1 MRKMPKIGETSPK
14 WRTFSNMEKCPNME
28 KKPRLNHA
36 LLKMLQNGK
45 IYQKLKK
52 KLQNGKN
59 AKKWGKCPKMGKNAP
74 KLGKMPKMGKML
86 FLVFLQLSRSGS
98 HSPPPRPLSRCGCLS
113 LLSGAIPTRAVVLGV
128 GGRVVLAG
136 LEAGPGGVQLHL
148 QQKVPL
154 DAALI
159 GFFFEGGAFLWSVQG
174 WEMV

>member
-1 MRKMPKIGETSPK
+1 
-14 WRTFSNMEKCPNME
+14 MEKCPNTE

-59 AKKWGKCPKMGKNAP
+59 AKKWGKCPKMGK
-74 KLGKMPKMGKML
+74 ML

-113 LLSGAIPTRAVVLGV
+113 LLSSAIPTRAVVLGV

-148 QQKVPL
+148 QQKLPL

-159 GFFFEGGAFLWSVQG
+159 GVFFEGGAFLWSVQG